1 MEWTLTRVK
10 LCPTFSLTFFDVMQ
24 NNGKCRHGAKIS
36 LFIYSYVDS
45 TLNWT
50 WRILSS
56 VSICKSAY
64 LSAKQPPVTW
74 GLSEAQESC
83 SYPALIFSSWKIKE
97 SRSEE
102 ICVWKECVVCC
113 VCVGGDWQWERSTE
127 VKGEWWAG
135 KWGKRPSSVAGT
147 MDGFG
152 SLITKSTEK
161 VIDRLS
167 RWMMWW
173 ATRHCNAFSFCCM
186 NHQCQLCPS

>member
-1 MEWTLTRVK
+1 MLCKIMANVDTEQK
-10 LCPTFSLTFFDVMQ
+10 LVF
-24 NNGKCRHGAKIS
+24 
-36 LFIYSYVDS
+36 LFILMLTALWTELGEFWVQFQFVKVHIWVPNNLQSHEGYLKPRNPVCTQYSF
-45 TLNWT
+45 
-50 WRILSS
+50 
-56 VSICKSAY
+56 
-64 LSAKQPPVTW
+64 
-74 GLSEAQESC
+74 
-83 SYPALIFSSWKIKE
+83 FSSWKIKE

-173 ATRHCNAFSFCCM
+173 ATRHCIAFSFCCM

>member
-1 MEWTLTRVK
+1 MKACSHLLKPQLWHITGICQWCEEWQLCPLNSKGREPKYKFSLYMEWTLTRVK

-102 ICVWKECVVCC
+102 ICIWKECVVCC
-113 VCVGGDWQWERSTE
+113 VWGGTDSGRDPQR
-127 VKGEWWAG
+127 
-135 KWGKRPSSVAGT
+135 
-147 MDGFG
+147 
-152 SLITKSTEK
+152 
-161 VIDRLS
+161 
-167 RWMMWW
+167 
-173 ATRHCNAFSFCCM
+173 
-186 NHQCQLCPS
+186 